1 MRRVI
6 LYVILVLV
14 PALAG
19 LADSSAQAY
28 RRETRR
34 GNRDLSEGAYEKA
47 REHYRKAYSGDSL
60 IAAYNL
66 ATALHLD
73 RTDSAKVARND
84 TLALESLDEVKNLV
98 KDSRYEADYYFNH
111 GVVAASIE
119 DWQTAVEDFKRVM
132 LLRPDDMAAKENYV
146 YAKEHLQKN
155 PNGGGGGGNNDQQ
168 QDQNDQQQDQNDQ
181 QQDQNDQQHDQN
193 DLQQDQNDQQQDQ
206 NDQQQDQNDQQQGQ
220 NDQPQDKGG
229 QPQEPK
235 ISPQQAQQILQ
246 AIQAKEKE
254 TQEKVNKNKAEAMKS
269 KQKEKNW

>member
-1 MRRVI
+1 MRRLI
-6 LYVILVLV
+6 LYMVLVLG
-14 PALAG
+14 PALTG
-19 LADSSAQAY
+19 LADSSAQVY

-47 REHYRKAYSGDSL
+47 REHYRKVYSGDSL

-84 TLALESLDEVKNLV
+84 TLALESLDEVKHLV

-111 GVVAASIE
+111 GVVAASMQ

-155 PNGGGGGGNNDQQ
+155 PNGGGNNDQQ

-181 QQDQNDQQHDQN
+181 QQDQNDQQ
-193 DLQQDQNDQQQDQ
+193 
-206 NDQQQDQNDQQQGQ
+206 
-220 NDQPQDKGG
+220 QDKGG

>member
-1 MRRVI
+1 MRRLI
-6 LYVILVLV
+6 LYMVLVLG
-14 PALAG
+14 PALTG
-19 LADSSAQAY
+19 LADSSAQVY

-66 ATALHLD
+66 ANALHLD

-98 KDSRYEADYYFNH
+98 AGTRYEADYYFNH
-111 GVVAASIE
+111 GVVAASME

-168 QDQNDQQQDQNDQ
+168 QDQNDQQNDQNDQ
-181 QQDQNDQQHDQN
+181 QQDQK
-193 DLQQDQNDQQQDQ
+193 DQQQDQ
-206 NDQQQDQNDQQQGQ
+206 NDQKPDQKNDQQ
-220 NDQPQDKGG
+220 QDKGG
-229 QPQEPK
+229 QPQEQK

>member
-1 MRRVI
+1 MRRLI
-6 LYVILVLV
+6 LYVILVLG

-34 GNRDLSEGAYEKA
+34 GNRDLCEGAYEKA

-66 ATALHLD
+66 ANALHLD
-73 RTDSAKVARND
+73 RADSAKVARND

-98 KDSRYEADYYFNH
+98 AGTRYEADYYFNH
-111 GVVAASIE
+111 GVVAASME

-181 QQDQNDQQHDQN
+181 QQDQNDQQ
-193 DLQQDQNDQQQDQ
+193 QDQNDQQQDR
-206 NDQQQDQNDQQQGQ
+206 NDQQQGQ
-220 NDQPQDKGG
+220 NDQQQDQDGQKNDQQQDKGG
-229 QPQEPK
+229 QPQEQK